1 MNLNNLNRF
10 LNRLCGLGKIIVYL
24 FILLIG
30 SLIVFVTSRYLD
42 SNDTGGYLAG
52 RSEESISLIRYSV
65 LFHAI
70 ASFLALVFT
79 STLIFFRL
87 EQKYPTAH
95 RLAGK
100 LTVFLT
106 ILLVVPTG
114 FILSYHALGGLYGK
128 LIFALLT
135 LLTLLFI
142 SYGFYNAMKRR
153 FDLHKKWMLRFF
165 VLLTSAIWL
174 RINLFIC
181 FQVKWVISETDYL
194 WCAVLSWVPQ
204 LLLLELF
211 FWLTARKVKT

>member
-1 MNLNNLNRF
+1 MNVICSSRF
-10 LNRLCGLGKIIVYL
+10 SNILSGLVKTVAFL
-24 FILLIG
+24 LILLIG
-30 SLIVFVTSRYLD
+30 SLIVIATSRYLNPD
-42 SNDTGGYLAG
+42 ETGGYLAS
-52 RSEESISLIRYSV
+52 RTLDTISLIRFTV
-65 LFHAI
+65 LVH
-70 ASFLALVFT
+70 ALVSFVLLLT
-79 STLIFFRL
+79 SGTLIFLRL
-87 EQKYPTAH
+87 EQKYSTAH

-100 LTVFLT
+100 FTVFLT
-106 ILLVVPTG
+106 ILVVVPTG
-114 FILSYHALGGLYGK
+114 FVLSYHALGGLDGK

-142 SYGFYNAMKRR
+142 SFGFYNAMKRR

-181 FQVKWVISETDYL
+181 FQVKWVITENDYL

-211 FWLTARKVKT
+211 FWLSSRKVKT